1 MRSSS
6 VKRLKAACYTSNM
19 SMSVV
24 ANLSPLLFLT
34 FRTMYGISFSLLG
47 TLVLINF
54 FTQLTIDL
62 IFSFFSHKFNMRKTL
77 VVMPALCVA
86 GFIIYA
92 LWPFWFPEQVY
103 AGLVIGTVVFSLGC
117 GLAEVLLSPVI
128 AALPS
133 DDPDREMSKLHSV
146 YAWGVVGVVIFA
158 TVFLSVFSHNSWQ
171 YLALIFAL
179 IPFTSFVLF
188 ITSEIPDMET
198 PEKTA
203 GALKLLK
210 NKGLW
215 LCVIALFLGGAAECT
230 MAQWVSGYLERA
242 MGIEKL
248 WGDIFGVALF
258 AVMLGLGRTLYA
270 KKGKNI
276 TSVLLISSIGASVCY
291 FVAVVSSTAVIGLIA
306 CVVTGLCVAMLWPG
320 TLVVATER
328 FPKGGVFVFALM
340 AAGGDLGGSVGPQ
353 LVGVITDIVIAD
365 GNAATVAE
373 ALSVSPEQ
381 LGMKAGLL
389 VGFFFSLCAI
399 PVYRVIKKTDKKIKN
414 NSYIH

>member
-6 VKRLKAACYTSNM
+6 VKRLKAACYMSNM

-47 TLVLINF
+47 LLVLINF

-77 VVMPALCVA
+77 VVMPALCVT

-92 LWPFWFPEQVY
+92 LWPFVFPEQVY

-133 DDPDREMSKLHSV
+133 DDPDREMSKLHSI

-158 TVFLSVFSHNSWQ
+158 TVFLSLFSQRSWQ

-188 ITSEIPDMET
+188 LTSEIPDMET
-198 PEKTA
+198 PEKTS
-203 GALKLLK
+203 GAVKLLK

-242 MGIEKL
+242 LGIEKL

-258 AVMLGLGRTLYA
+258 AAMLGLGRTLYA

-276 TSVLLISSIGASVCY
+276 TSVLFISAIGASLCY
-291 FVAVVSSTAVIGLIA
+291 LTAVVSSSAVIGLVA

-365 GNAATVAE
+365 GNTAAVAE

-381 LGMKAGLL
+381 LGMKAGML

-399 PVYRVIKKTDKKIKN
+399 PVYYAIKRNKK
-414 NSYIH
+414 

>member
-1 MRSSS
+1 MSSS
-6 VKRLKAACYTSNM
+6 VKRLKYACYTSNM

-34 FRTMYGISFSLLG
+34 FRTMYGLSFSLLG
-47 TLVLINF
+47 LLVLINF

-62 IFSFFSHKFNMRKTL
+62 IFSFFSHKFNMRKTIII
-77 VVMPALCVA
+77 MPALSVV
-86 GFIIYA
+86 GLIIYA
-92 LWPFWFPEQVY
+92 LWPFVFPGYVY
-103 AGLVIGTVVFSLGC
+103 AGLVIGTVIFSLGC
-117 GLAEVLLSPVI
+117 GLAEVLLSPII

-158 TVFLSVFSHNSWQ
+158 TVFLSVFSHNNWQ

-188 ITSEIPDMET
+188 LTSEIPAMET
-198 PEKTA
+198 PEKA
-203 GALKLLK
+203 SGAVKLLR

-215 LCVIALFLGGAAECT
+215 LCVVALFLGGAAECT

-242 MGIEKL
+242 VGIEKI

-258 AVMLGLGRTLYA
+258 AAMLGLGRTLYA

-276 TSVLLISSIGASVCY
+276 ESVLFISAIGAAACYLVAVISSSAIV
-291 FVAVVSSTAVIGLIA
+291 GLVA
-306 CVVTGLCVAMLWPG
+306 CVVTGFCVAMLWPG

-353 LVGVITDIVIAD
+353 LVGVIADTVIA
-365 GNAATVAE
+365 GTGVAALADS
-373 ALSVSPEQ
+373 LSLSPEQ
-381 LGMKAGLL
+381 LGMKAGMLA
-389 VGFFFSLCAI
+389 GFIFSLCAI
-399 PVYRVIKKTDKKIKN
+399 PVYYVIKKKT
-414 NSYIH
+414 